1 MLIERRHF
9 AYIPFSGK
17 GGWKKANED
26 FDYRLEQILLKVN
39 EAYDFMIDVVSK
51 LKDFCHYLR
60 HDGITYGVYIEQ
72 LTYLLSLKMVKEKD
86 IALPEGC
93 GWNDLIQ
100 NSGSY

>member
-1 MLIERRHF
+1 
-9 AYIPFSGK
+9 
-17 GGWKKANED
+17 
-26 FDYRLEQILLKVN
+26 
-39 EAYDFMIDVVSK
+39 MIDVVSK

-100 NSGSY
+100 NSGSDLLSAYSNILLTLAKEKGMLGDIFAQSKDYQQK